1 MRKPSRW
8 CTATRLTSMNRCL
21 CVCMSVTAGFPGGSV
36 VRNPPA
42 CVGDA
47 GDAGSIPGSGRSPG
61 GGNGSPLQT
70 SCRETPRTEGPGGLQ
85 SMGSQRGKPDLG
97 TNQPQR
103 WLCLA
108 HLSRDVC
115 VFITEMLWL
124 PGNSDFEPGGLV
136 LKHYGHQ
143 AYKWYLIFIQR
154 RFFLM
159 MHTGIY

>member
-1 MRKPSRW
+1 MVNNSYKQLGRGRMRKPSRW

-42 CVGDA
+42 YVGDA
-47 GDAGSIPGSGRSPG
+47 GDAGSIPGSGWSPG
-61 GGNGSPLQT
+61 GGNGSPLQS

-115 VFITEMLWL
+115 VCLLLRCFDSQVTLTL
-124 PGNSDFEPGGLV
+124 NQVG
-136 LKHYGHQ
+136 
-143 AYKWYLIFIQR
+143 
-154 RFFLM
+154 
-159 MHTGIY
+159 